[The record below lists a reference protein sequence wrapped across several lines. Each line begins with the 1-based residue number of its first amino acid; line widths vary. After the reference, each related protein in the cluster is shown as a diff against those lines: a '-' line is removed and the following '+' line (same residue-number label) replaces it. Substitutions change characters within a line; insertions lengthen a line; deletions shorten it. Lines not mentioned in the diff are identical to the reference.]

1 MKFNILKTRRGR
13 LKEKIKVELSKSKPN
28 TELILKHIDEY
39 EKDNLETIDKLRR
52 DKVLITK
59 RITGALK
66 QSIGV
71 HGPITKVLIGSATK
85 RILGALLEDKKDKKE
100 SKLKIVL
107 RWIKKL
113 IK

>member
-1 MKFNILKTRRGR
+1 MKFNILKTRRGK
-13 LKEKIKVELSKSKPN
+13 LKEKIKNELSKSTPN
-28 TELILKHIDEY
+28 TELILKYIDEY

-66 QSIGV
+66 QAINA
-71 HGPITKVLIGSATK
+71 HGPITRVLIGSATK
-85 RILGALLEDKKDKKE
+85 RIHGALLEDKKE
-100 SKLKIVL
+100 SKFKIVL

-113 IK
+113 GK